1 MVNGSSRYRHFDTLS
16 GDAVTAEMF
25 GVRRLM
31 SCDSVRRN
39 LGAIPEK
46 EGLEWIWD
54 ANLGVLGPILD
65 QDYVLDLD
73 PTVKPLYGHQEGA
86 ELGHNPQKPGRPSH
100 CYHTLCIAKLRLVL
114 GVVIHAGNETAGV
127 YSADMLDRFLKW
139 LSGRLRPKLARGDV
153 GFGNE
158 AVIACCESNHVPYLF
173 KVRRTRLVKDLFRH
187 FLGVASAWRDAGEG
201 WQCVDTRLALGGWSR
216 QRRVLLMR
224 RPVEMKPH
232 RRKDPPRREFQAI
245 LPGLD
250 LVTASDELYADGYE
264 WYALVTDLGLDPGA
278 VAALYRERGD
288 CENIFDE
295 MKNQW
300 GWGGFVTR
308 DMKRTAIAA
317 GLSAFVANC
326 WNIFCRLGGN
336 GSHEEAV
343 TPRRRLQSCVA
354 RIASHGRRRTVTI
367 FTSGKNVAR
376 RVFGEISNVLEKV
389 SAASQLK
396 VEERRMLLV
405 YYAFRKYPLVHRL
418 YPPLMDNQIMLPLA

>member
-1 MVNGSSRYRHFDTLS
+1 MKQN
-16 GDAVTAEMF
+16 A
-25 GVRRLM
+25 
-31 SCDSVRRN
+31 
-39 LGAIPEK
+39 
-46 EGLEWIWD
+46 
-54 ANLGVLGPILD
+54 VLGILC
-65 QDYVLDLD
+65 V
-73 PTVKPLYGHQEGA
+73 
-86 ELGHNPQKPGRPSH
+86 
-100 CYHTLCIAKLRLVL
+100 AKQRKETKNDMKNYTTNHLTT
-114 GVVIHAGNETAGV
+114 ANETA
-127 YSADMLDRFLKW
+127 
-139 LSGRLRPKLARGDV
+139 PARGDV

-224 RPVEMKPH
+224 RPVEMKPR

-250 LVTASDELYADGYE
+250 LVTASDGLYADGYE
-264 WYALVTDLGLDPGA
+264 
-278 VAALYRERGD
+278 
-288 CENIFDE
+288 
-295 MKNQW
+295 
-300 GWGGFVTR
+300 
-308 DMKRTAIAA
+308 
-317 GLSAFVANC
+317 
-326 WNIFCRLGGN
+326 
-336 GSHEEAV
+336 EAV
-343 TPRRRLQSCVA
+343 TTRRRLQSCVA

-396 VEERRMLLV
+396 VEERWMLLV